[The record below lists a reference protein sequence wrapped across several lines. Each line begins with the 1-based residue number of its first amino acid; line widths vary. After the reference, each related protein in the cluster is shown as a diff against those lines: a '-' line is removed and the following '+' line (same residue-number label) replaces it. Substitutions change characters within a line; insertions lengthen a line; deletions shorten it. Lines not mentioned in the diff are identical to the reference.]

1 MFDENNEK
9 DAVKQNDLEEEV
21 NPEVGELILDRKS
34 VYEEIW
40 TESAAKIARKYG
52 IIYGGFL
59 STCRE
64 NAIPVPPSGYWT
76 KVEMGRPAERTPLP
90 ESEISAVTFITGES
104 AKREKAQKEEKTIEA
119 YPEVK
124 QTEKPILPKVEE
136 GNTEITDTSF
146 LEDDKVPLEVFIKS
160 PSATGINDRN
170 ILYAEVWENPPSVVA
185 KKYGTTDWSIRSMC
199 KRMDIPLPDRGYWAK
214 VKAGKP
220 VEKAPL
226 PKIKKVADEN
236 KPKTGSSRKLQIAEN
251 SLEFIK
257 EDGRKT
263 IIAVA
268 EKLRVAGSGSKL
280 HKDVETFKTHCEEWY
295 DLYSQGIRMQYG
307 SRLEPPT
314 MASEISKASYPRAF
328 HIIDA
333 ILKAV
338 LPYNGAL
345 LSDYQHN
352 YRFRINGDTVD
363 FQITESKLEI
373 PHEITKQEKME
384 LLKYEE
390 EKRKRSYASKPNV
403 PKYDH
408 PWNGKLCLTVGNYK
422 FRDCKAYE
430 LEDRIGE
437 ILIAFYEASYPVRLK
452 RLEEEEKDRKEW
464 EEYERKERI
473 RERYNDEVDRV
484 RTLVNVAEDYDI
496 ARKIR
501 AYVQSFE
508 DRTDTG
514 KGLTTEKLEWI
525 TWAKLKADWFDPS
538 VARED
543 EFLGKR
549 NHSADSEN
557 KKLEHKYRW

>member
-1 MFDENNEK
+1 MFDEINK
-9 DAVKQNDLEEEV
+9 KVAGKQNAYEKEV
-21 NPEVGELILDRKS
+21 NPKVGELVLERKS

-40 TESAAKIARKYG
+40 TESAAKVARKYD
-52 IIYGGFL
+52 INYSNFL
-59 STCRE
+59 STCHE

-76 KVEMGRPAERTPLP
+76 KVEMGRPVERTPLP
-90 ESEISAVTFITGES
+90 ESEISNITFITGEP
-104 AKREKAQKEEKTIEA
+104 AKRRETQTQEKMIEA
-119 YPEVK
+119 PPAVK
-124 QTEKPILPKVEE
+124 QPEEPKLPKVEE
-136 GNTEITDTSF
+136 ENTEISDTSF
-146 LEDDKVPLEVFIKS
+146 PEDDKVPLEVYIKS
-160 PSATGINDRN
+160 PSATGIHNRD
-170 ILYAEVWENPPSVVA
+170 ILYAEVWDNPPSVVA

-199 KRMDIPLPDRGYWAK
+199 KRMDVPLPDRGYWAK
-214 VKAGKP
+214 LRAGKP
-220 VEKAPL
+220 VEKAAL

-251 SLEFIK
+251 SLEFMK

-268 EKLRVAGSGSKL
+268 EKLRVAGAGCKL
-280 HKDVETFKTHCEEWY
+280 HKDVDAFKTHCEKWY

-314 MASEISKASYPRAF
+314 MAAEISKASYPRAF

-333 ILKAV
+333 ILKAA

-345 LSDYQHN
+345 LFDYQLN
-352 YRFRINGDTVD
+352 YRFRINCETVV

-390 EKRKRSYASKPNV
+390 AKRKNEYASKPNV

-408 PWNGKLCLTVGNYK
+408 PWSGKLCLAVGNYK

-452 RLEEEEKDRKEW
+452 RLEEEENHRKER

-473 RERYNDEVDRV
+473 RARYNDEVDRV
-484 RTLVNVAEDYDI
+484 RALVNAAEEYDI

-508 DRTDTG
+508 DHTDIV
-514 KGLTTEKLEWI
+514 KGLTTEQLEWV

-549 NHSADSEN
+549 KHSADSEN
-557 KKLEHKYRW
+557 KKLEHRW